1 MSLMFRCTT
10 SVTDDCW
17 NYYNGYYFCVVIG
30 NNFYNDYYNLNVNF
44 VNCFVI
50 CFDNYRLICYNLIC
64 YMSYFLIDCSGNSD
78 FDYWSSFY
86 FYYMMSFVID
96 CLDSI
101 YSLIGN

>member
-1 MSLMFRCTT
+1 M
-10 SVTDDCW
+10 
-17 NYYNGYYFCVVIG
+17 VIG
-30 NNFYNDYYNLNVNF
+30 NNFYNDYYNLNVDF

-50 CFDNYRLICYNLIC
+50 GFDNYCLICDNLIC
-64 YMSYFLIDCSGNSD
+64 YMSYSLIDCSGNSD
-78 FDYWSSFY
+78 YGCLNNFYCDYLNSFY